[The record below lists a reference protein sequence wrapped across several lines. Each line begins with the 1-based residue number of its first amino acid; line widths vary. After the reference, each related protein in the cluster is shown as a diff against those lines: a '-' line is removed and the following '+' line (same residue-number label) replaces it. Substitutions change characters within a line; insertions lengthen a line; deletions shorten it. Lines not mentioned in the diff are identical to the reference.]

1 MSKLKVAVL
10 ISGRGSNMGSLA
22 RACMDPD
29 FPAEIVLVLSNRPN
43 VLGLE
48 LAREHDLPIRV
59 VDHTAYPDREAHEE
73 AICAAMTEAG
83 AELVCMA
90 GYMRIV
96 GQTLLGKWRGKVVNI
111 HPSLLPSFRGVDT
124 HERAIDAGVRVH
136 GCTVHYVSPELDA
149 GPIIAQAVVP
159 LHPNDDAETL
169 STRVLDMEHKLY
181 PHAVR
186 LIAEKMVRWSG
197 DEAVEDRKVTIDDVL
212 MLPEIKTAEDQ
223 A

>member
-1 MSKLKVAVL
+1 MSKLKLAIL
-10 ISGRGSNMGSLA
+10 ISGRGSNMGALA

-29 FPAEIVLVLSNRPN
+29 YPAEIVMVISNRPN
-43 VLGLE
+43 VSCQE

-59 VDHTAYPDREAHEE
+59 IDHTEFDSRESHEE
-73 AICAAMTEAG
+73 AMCAAMSEAG

-111 HPSLLPSFRGVDT
+111 HPSLLPAFRGVDT

-136 GCTVHYVSPELDA
+136 GCTVHFVSPELDA

-159 LHPNDDAETL
+159 VCPHESADDLGA
-169 STRVLDMEHKLY
+169 RVLEMEHRLY
-181 PHAVR
+181 PPAVA
-186 LIAEKMVRWSG
+186 LVANKLVRWSG
-197 DEAVEDRKVTIDDVL
+197 DEAVEDRKVDTNDVL
-212 MLPEIKTAEDQ
+212 HFPPVPQGEA
-223 A
+223 